1 MTNILFSP
9 AERRG
14 IIVFLIICMLLY
26 LSVDAY
32 LSHLQ
37 LKNKPSNEQIEAFRA
52 LVLEHKVRDSLH
64 ATARN
69 NFKGLLDPNE
79 VGQEQLLQSGLR
91 KDIAERLIRFRE
103 KGAYYNSRSD
113 LEKVYGMDTSWLNRK
128 DLNFVFH
135 PRKGEFDDS
144 YEVRNQNLSL
154 KLTPFDPNTISKGA
168 LLGMHLP
175 GSAIQGILSFREKFR
190 PFEKATDLYAV
201 YNIDSS
207 LAEQIIPFLKIK
219 ELAELNS
226 LDSLIVSVSI
236 NQADTNLLKGI
247 KGIGSY
253 LAKSIVEYRQKLGGY
268 YSVEQLRDLFV
279 VDSSRYQ
286 TISKHLY
293 CDDDFRK
300 LDINKA
306 SEEELYNHP
315 YISYKLARNIVEFRE
330 RMRLFEKVEEL
341 ANIELVDGVLFSKL
355 APYLEIK

>member
-1 MTNILFSP
+1 MANILFSP

-37 LKNKPSNEQIEAFRA
+37 FKNKPSREQREAFMA
-52 LVLEHKVRDSLH
+52 LVLEHELKDSLY
-64 ATARN
+64 AEARN
-69 NFKGLLDPNE
+69 NFKGLLDPNK

-113 LEKVYGMDTSWLNRK
+113 LELVYGMDSSWLNRK

-135 PRKGEFDDS
+135 PRKGEVDDS
-144 YEVRNQNLSL
+144 YEVREQKRSL
-154 KLTPFDPNTISKGA
+154 NLTPFDPNIISKEA
-168 LLGMHLP
+168 LLDMHLP

-190 PFEKATDLYAV
+190 PFEKATDLYSV

-219 ELAELNS
+219 ELAD
-226 LDSLIVSVSI
+226 LDSMNSLIVSVSI
-236 NQADTNLLKGI
+236 NQADTNLLKEVN
-247 KGIGSY
+247 GIGSY
-253 LAKSIVEYRQKLGGY
+253 LAKSIIEYRQKLGGY
-268 YSVEQLRDLFV
+268 YSLEQLRDLFV

-286 TISKHLY
+286 SISKYLY

-300 LDINKA
+300 LNLNKA